1 LYVPKESVSKYQT
14 AEVWKNFSTI
24 IGRDSE
30 DGEVWPFKRYYL
42 RNKATGKFWGAANNW
57 GTQASLVDEY
67 QYVTFDESWHMKT
80 IVSNGGSSYYFNG
93 GYMDGPQSA
102 AIQLAIETGPNN
114 TYLIHGY
121 DEETDNEVYY
131 GYDGSTTVL
140 GKLTNKN
147 DANAQW
153 EILTEEDVQREQQ
166 ERLAQA
172 AASDTPV
179 DVSFVIRNA
188 DFGRNRT
195 DEAWTIS
202 KGNGNVTIGGPKG
215 YSLSNYCTEFYWTT
229 YTLSQKIENLP
240 NGFYRVTMQGF
251 YREGGDGPSV
261 CEELRQSN
269 SEHLY
274 AMLFANI
281 ESKPLM
287 SIFDEAGK
295 NGEVGKSTSFGYVP
309 NTMQDACSY
318 FSAGLYTQSVD
329 VKVTDGTLIFGVKKD
344 EAVSRDWTA
353 IDHFTLTFLS
363 DSNNDNPDNPDNP
376 GEDPGEDPGEN
387 PGEDPEDEE
396 MVQVKDITKLIEKYL
411 YQRSGNPKPA
421 VRRRS
426 ASSPSSSVQTV
437 QPQ

>member
-1 LYVPKESVSKYQT
+1 MGCSSLTSVNIPNSVTSIGESAFANCYDLTSVTIPSSVKSIGDGAFQNCKFKAVISLRKQPVNISSTVFSNFNGILYVPKESVSKYQT

-30 DGEVWPFKRYYL
+30 AGEVWPFKRYYL

-240 NGFYRVTMQGF
+240 
-251 YREGGDGPSV
+251 
-261 CEELRQSN
+261 
-269 SEHLY
+269 
-274 AMLFANI
+274 
-281 ESKPLM
+281 
-287 SIFDEAGK
+287 
-295 NGEVGKSTSFGYVP
+295 
-309 NTMQDACSY
+309 
-318 FSAGLYTQSVD
+318 
-329 VKVTDGTLIFGVKKD
+329 
-344 EAVSRDWTA
+344 
-353 IDHFTLTFLS
+353 
-363 DSNNDNPDNPDNP
+363 
-376 GEDPGEDPGEN
+376 
-387 PGEDPEDEE
+387 
-396 MVQVKDITKLIEKYL
+396 
-411 YQRSGNPKPA
+411 
-421 VRRRS
+421 RRW
-426 ASSPSSSVQTV
+426 
-437 QPQ
+437 